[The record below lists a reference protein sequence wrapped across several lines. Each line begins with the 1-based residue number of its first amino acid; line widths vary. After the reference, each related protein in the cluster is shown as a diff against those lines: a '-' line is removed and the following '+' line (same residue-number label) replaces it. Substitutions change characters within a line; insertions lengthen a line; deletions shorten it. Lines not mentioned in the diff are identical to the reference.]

1 MLNITHIRNGNFLI
15 IPVPSSINV
24 HMVCFYHYFT
34 PMLYKPFDEI
44 APSPKIKSPLITIKL
59 SCKIL
64 EMYGKEIIENNRI
77 FNN

>member
-1 MLNITHIRNGNFLI
+1 MVSNFLI
-15 IPVPSSINV
+15 IPLPSSINKY
-24 HMVCFYHYFT
+24 FYLLLSLFY
-34 PMLYKPFDEI
+34 PMLNNPFDEI